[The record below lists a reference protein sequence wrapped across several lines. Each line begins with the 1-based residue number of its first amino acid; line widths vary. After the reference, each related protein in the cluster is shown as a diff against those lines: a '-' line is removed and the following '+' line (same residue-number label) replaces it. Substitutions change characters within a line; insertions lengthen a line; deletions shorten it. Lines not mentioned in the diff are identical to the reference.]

1 MLLWVGIS
9 GLEYLLNYYLFN
21 YLFSQSFVYTKLYFF
36 FLENKLLFQWGYMSS
51 NEKSIINDPDL
62 FCISC
67 DRFTHDIFPYIP
79 DLQSLDRTPEAAL
92 FQKLI
97 KSVTD

>member
-1 MLLWVGIS
+1 
-9 GLEYLLNYYLFN
+9 
-21 YLFSQSFVYTKLYFF
+21 
-36 FLENKLLFQWGYMSS
+36 MSC
-51 NEKSIINDPDL
+51 NEKRIVDDPDL
-62 FCISC
+62 FRISC
-67 DRFTHDIFPYIP
+67 DRLTHDIFPHIS